1 VRLLVNVLNNNRFSF
16 GIDVGDSEQHNNN

>member
-1 VRLLVNVLNNNRFSF
+1 VRLLVNVLNNNKFSV